1 MDEPPSIPLPLG
13 RDRRDDL
20 SPYLRDARPEAIY
33 AHVPFCR
40 HKCHYCDFYS
50 LVDQRDRQPAFVD
63 RLRREADRSSEL
75 ARLDD
80 VRTIFVGGG
89 TPTLLEP
96 PLLARALRSIR
107 SLATGSLEE
116 FTVEANPETV
126 TAEVARVLKDA
137 GVDRVSMGC
146 QSFHPEHLKTLERWH
161 DPASVPV
168 AVHHL
173 REAGIDRV
181 SLDLIFGIPGSTLED
196 WLDDLETALALDP
209 AHLSCYGLVF
219 EPGTPLVEKRRLGKI
234 APIDEDLEAEMFE
247 ATRQRLAAA
256 GFEQYEISNW
266 AKPGERCRH
275 NLVYWRNGDWLG
287 LGPAAAGHLQGVRYR
302 QVPRLEEWLESAPP
316 APVVDLE
323 RSDPSV
329 QRGERW
335 MMGLRLRDGIPR
347 NAVEGLLEDDPAR
360 KVVVERHL
368 QAGRL
373 EWRDD
378 HLRISDEALVVT
390 DVVVSDLVVPDRVVT
405 DQTLNR

>member
-1 MDEPPSIPLPLG
+1 M
-13 RDRRDDL
+13 
-20 SPYLRDARPEAIY
+20 
-33 AHVPFCR
+33 PFCR

-75 ARLDD
+75 TQLDG

-96 PLLARALRSIR
+96 SLLVQSLRTIR

-126 TAEVARVLKDA
+126 TAEVAQALKDA

-146 QSFHPEHLKTLERWH
+146 QSFHPDHLKTLERWH

-168 AVHHL
+168 AVDHL

-234 APIDEDLEAEMFE
+234 VPIDEDLEAEMFE

-256 GFEQYEISNW
+256 EFEQYEISNW

-323 RSDPSV
+323 RSAPSV
-329 QRGERW
+329 QKGERW

-347 NAVEGLLEDDPAR
+347 DVVETLLEDDPAR
-360 KVVVERHL
+360 RLVVRKHL
-368 QAGRL
+368 EAGRL

-390 DVVVSDLVVPDRVVT
+390 DLVVSDLVVPDRAEPGG
-405 DQTLNR
+405 TLNR